1 MHISIADGV
10 VLPPLKG
17 ALISWMYLKRLVKK
31 ESLGALTIC
40 GWCRCSVT
48 CEDVGAVVAA
58 TDGRWSGSHVDGAG
72 QSGAFAISAAHRP
85 SSTTGGPTMSDRSAA
100 ARPSAAAAGYYIRL
114 RELPLRPID
123 THSPAA
129 LSSWSSFFFLLTT
142 DIMPAR

>member
-1 MHISIADGV
+1 
-10 VLPPLKG
+10 
-17 ALISWMYLKRLVKK
+17 MYLKRLVKT

-40 GWCRCSVT
+40 GWCRCSVA
-48 CEDVGAVVAA
+48 CGGDIGAAAVAA
-58 TDGRWSGSHVDGAG
+58 TDGRWSGGHVDGAG

-129 LSSWSSFFFLLTT
+129 LSSWPSFFFLSSYY
-142 DIMPAR
+142 